1 MKQWSF
7 ALQFVVLVFAS
18 WVNRRQQVVIEY
30 LLEENR
36 VLREKLGG
44 RRLRFTDE
52 QRRRLAVK
60 GKALGRKAL
69 LEFAGI
75 VTPDTILR
83 WYRRLVARKYDGSKK
98 RRPGRPRSRDE
109 LAPLVVR
116 MAEDNPGW
124 GYTRIRGALR
134 LLGRDVGRNTIRRI
148 LAERG
153 IEPAPERRDRTR
165 WSTFLKAH
173 WDAIAAAD
181 FFSVEVVTAHG
192 LVRYLVFFVVKLK
205 TREVH
210 VAGITASPSGSWM
223 HQVARN
229 LTDAED
235 GFLNGIAHLVLDR
248 DPLYTSCFRRMLGDC
263 GTVVVR
269 LPPRSPNLNA
279 YAERFVLSIK
289 SECLDRMV
297 PLGEAHLR
305 RMVKQYAVHYHL
317 ERPHQGLGN
326 ELVLGAGEAKPVEGV
341 IRRRERLGGM
351 LSFYYRQAA

>member
-7 ALQFVVLVFAS
+7 DLQFVVLVCAS

-83 WYRRLVARKYDGSKK
+83 WYRRLVARKYGGSKK
-98 RRPGRPRSRDE
+98 RRPGRPWSRDE

-116 MAEDNPGW
+116 MAEDSPGW

-153 IEPAPERRDRTR
+153 LEPAPERRDRTR

-173 WDAIAAAD
+173 WDAIASAD

-210 VAGITASPSGSWM
+210 VAGITASPSGS
-223 HQVARN
+223 
-229 LTDAED
+229 
-235 GFLNGIAHLVLDR
+235 
-248 DPLYTSCFRRMLGDC
+248 
-263 GTVVVR
+263 
-269 LPPRSPNLNA
+269 LNA
-279 YAERFVLSIK
+279 YAERFVLSVK

-297 PLGEAHLR
+297 PLGEAHSR
-305 RMVKQYAVHYHL
+305 RMVKQYAVHHHL